1 MSDVNDKL
9 KKDDWG
15 TTIPRLRPGKEKGAG
30 NFSNDFAPPK
40 LAKQSRIDDWE
51 MISPNLD
58 KPNSQPFSSDFDKIT
73 LNINIPKDV
82 RQDQTPQHQI
92 SRQSRIG
99 K

>member
-1 MSDVNDKL
+1 MSVENDKL
-9 KKDDWG
+9 KKVDWG
-15 TTIPRLRPGKEKGAG
+15 MTMPHLRLGKKKGPD
-30 NFSNDFAPPK
+30 NFPDDFAPPK
-40 LAKQSRIDDWE
+40 SAKQSRIDDWE

-73 LNINIPKDV
+73 PNINIPKDV